1 MRKPLALLFSLAALS
16 AMPASAI
23 TPLDISMHIIA
34 PAQQGDT
41 FDNSFQA
48 GAQLEG
54 RIFDKDRV
62 VTAGLYKSQI
72 LMTDAKTNWTVQA
85 WAHGNLIA
93 TYVSSGSGLYSAT
106 LNFTNELNG
115 PLPVE
120 FRAIPPAGYPYKF
133 ATRLTLMVQGG
144 KDYVYPNPAAVAKHG
159 LHYTWSDNF
168 SKGLNAS
175 PCKVG
180 SGVWP
185 NCTKPTAADHFLYW
199 ENKPG
204 GSDFGNAAN
213 EHTDSIY
220 GYNPF
225 AVLVAGQTSMLAIT
239 TAYRTGYIDPYGPA
253 PLGWKRVFT
262 TGYLSTAFNDWTT
275 NVPNSPKGV
284 SYFETRVLL
293 PNCQSDP
300 NDKFY
305 AGSGGCWPSLSLY
318 SLNISTGGGL
328 ELDVFEYRGGI
339 DQKSMTA
346 GCHNYGNATAGSGV
360 ACNYYGKPV
369 SKDLSWEPH
378 RIGTYIDYLGA
389 NNGGVPVIEQWF
401 DDVLIASGSPPH
413 LAGKVMTDFDMD
425 ITTALGSGWPTNP
438 PASGAPWK
446 TYWFSLAKWIL

>member
-1 MRKPLALLFSLAALS
+1 MRKVLALLFALAALS
-16 AMPASAI
+16 AIPAAA
-23 TPLDISMHIIA
+23 TPQDVSMHIIA
-34 PAQQGDT
+34 PKQLGNT
-41 FDNSFQA
+41 FDNGFQA

-54 RIFDKDRV
+54 RIYDKDRV
-62 VTAGLYKSQI
+62 VNAGLYNSQI
-72 LMTDAKTNWTVQA
+72 FMEDSKANWTVQA
-85 WAHGNLIA
+85 WTHGNLIA
-93 TYVSSGSGLYSAT
+93 TYVSAGWGIYNAT
-106 LNFTNELNG
+106 LDLTNELNG

-120 FRAIPPAGYPYKF
+120 FRAIPPAAYPYQF
-133 ATRLTLMVQGG
+133 ATRLTLMIQGG
-144 KDYVYPNPAAVAKHG
+144 HDYAYPIPAAVAAHG
-159 LHYTWSDNF
+159 LSHAWSDNF

-175 PCKVG
+175 PCKAG

-185 NCTKPTAADHFLYW
+185 NCTRPTAADGFMYS

-225 AVLVAGQTSMLAIT
+225 ATLVAGQTSMLAIT

-253 PLGWKRVFT
+253 PLGYRRTST
-262 TGYLSTAFNDWTT
+262 TGYLSTAFNDYTT
-275 NVPNSPKGV
+275 RVPNSPKGV

-318 SLNISTGGGL
+318 SLTPGTGGGL
-328 ELDVFEYRGGI
+328 ELDVFEYRGLF
-339 DQKSMTA
+339 QKSMTA

-360 ACNYYGKPV
+360 ACNYNARPI

-378 RIGTYIDYLGA
+378 RIGTYIDYLGV
-389 NNGGVPVIEQWF
+389 NNRGVPVIEQWF

-413 LAGKVMTDFDMD
+413 LAGNVLTDFDLE
-425 ITTALGSGWPTNP
+425 ITTALTGDWPHNP
-438 PASGAPWK
+438 PSSGAPWK
-446 TYWFSLAKWIL
+446 TYWFSLAPK